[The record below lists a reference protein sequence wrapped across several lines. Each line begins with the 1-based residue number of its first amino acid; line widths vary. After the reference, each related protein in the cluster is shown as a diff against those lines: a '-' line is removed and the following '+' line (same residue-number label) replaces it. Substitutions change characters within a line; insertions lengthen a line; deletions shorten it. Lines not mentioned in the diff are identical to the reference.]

1 MPVLVNFK
9 ICDNAPE
16 CNGITACKS
25 GALSWDAKRQT
36 IAIDNSK
43 CASCGACVCCPV
55 NAIVVAK
62 DDAEYEKLKKEIS
75 DDPRR
80 RSDLYIDRYGAQPIH
95 PGFLT
100 KPKDF
105 PAQILRARGIAAAE
119 FFSDDSV
126 RCMLHSIPVKK
137 LLNEKIKFRKV
148 KVAAG
153 HPLLEKYGIKKLP
166 ALVFFRDGEMIGK
179 IEGYYQTSDI
189 SKVRSLIEKI
199 IPAGKRTDKSAR

>member
-9 ICDNAPE
+9 ICDNAQE
-16 CNGITACKS
+16 CNGITACKN
-25 GALSWDAKRQT
+25 GALAWDDAKET
-36 IAIDNSK
+36 IVIDNSK
-43 CASCGACVCCPV
+43 CTSCGTCVCCPV
-55 NAIVVAK
+55 NAIMVAR

-153 HPLLEKYGIKKLP
+153 HPLLRKLGIKKLP
-166 ALVFFRDGEMIGK
+166 ALVFFRDGKLLGK
-179 IEGYYQTSDI
+179 IEGYFTTAETDKLHRRIRDI
-189 SKVRSLIEKI
+189 I
-199 IPAGKRTDKSAR
+199 RTDKSAR